1 MGKILQ
7 KAKTTLLAVML
18 IAATA
23 AAIDTNALQSTLGQ
37 MQTTALT
44 VLQIVFKSIP
54 VIAGALLALW
64 AFFRRDVDT
73 LMRSVWFQLIVV
85 AFFIWLALGVA
96 AQVSPEFRP
105 LYQALTGNGCP
116 FYWCP

>member
-1 MGKILQ
+1 
-7 KAKTTLLAVML
+7 
-18 IAATA
+18 
-23 AAIDTNALQSTLGQ
+23 
-37 MQTTALT
+37 
-44 VLQIVFKSIP
+44 
-54 VIAGALLALW
+54 
-64 AFFRRDVDT
+64 
-73 LMRSVWFQLIVV
+73 MRSVWFQLIVV